1 MRPDDI
7 ICVDIDAV
15 AALEPRRAE
24 RNQVL
29 DRIQSNSINEKRTA
43 MGYDAV
49 DGGDGILIN
58 SGLIPLDM
66 AGADI
71 PMGNSL

>member
-1 MRPDDI
+1 MRPDDVL
-7 ICVDIDAV
+7 CVDIDAV

-29 DRIQSNSINEKRTA
+29 DKIQSITINEKRTA

-71 PMGNSL
+71 PMGNGL